1 MTVQRLLFL
10 EFPPDGPSKEEPSLL
25 ELFLN
30 FSRLGPSEEVPSG
43 GERPKLCFCEHRLRK
58 IMRRGTWYHTQQQ
71 RTVSHL
77 GLVSRRSYTP
87 WRVGDRVLAISMV
100 SPVLVSSLT
109 SAERSLAFGD

>member
-1 MTVQRLLFL
+1 M
-10 EFPPDGPSKEEPSLL
+10 

-43 GERPKLCFCEHRLRK
+43 GERPKLCFREQRK

-77 GLVSRRSYTP
+77 GLVSRRSHAP
-87 WRVGDRVLAISMV
+87 WRVGDRGLAISMDCHTFF
-100 SPVLVSSLT
+100 SSLT
-109 SAERSLAFGD
+109 TAVKRSLAFGER

>member
-43 GERPKLCFCEHRLRK
+43 GERPKLCFCEQTTKDHEKGDL
-58 IMRRGTWYHTQQQ
+58 
-71 RTVSHL
+71 VSHTTAENRLSL
-77 GLVSRRSYTP
+77 GPCLSPLLHPVACRGSGFGYKDGFTG
-87 WRVGDRVLAISMV
+87 VGQLSHLR
-100 SPVLVSSLT
+100 
-109 SAERSLAFGD
+109 

>member
-43 GERPKLCFCEHRLRK
+43 GERPKLCFREQTKKDHEKGDL
-58 IMRRGTWYHTQQQ
+58 
-71 RTVSHL
+71 VSHTTAENRLSL
-77 GLVSRRSYTP
+77 GPCL
-87 WRVGDRVLAISMV
+87 
-100 SPVLVSSLT
+100 SPLSHPVACRGSG
-109 SAERSLAFGD
+109 FGYKHGFTGGCQLSHLR

>member
-1 MTVQRLLFL
+1 MT
-10 EFPPDGPSKEEPSLL
+10 
-25 ELFLN
+25 EL
-30 FSRLGPSEEVPSG
+30 SYVAQKTIE
-43 GERPKLCFCEHRLRK
+43 CFKDAGLDQN
-58 IMRRGTWYHTQQQ
+58 Y
-71 RTVSHL
+71 L